1 MIAAVASSSR
11 PRFSS
16 VAARGRRSS
25 AIDAACH
32 AHDLTLGPAPRD
44 PLRWSPSTLPDVP
57 AEPEPPEL
65 PSLVDYAERSR
76 VGDWSLRSALMRY
89 AQGNPQRLSDVL
101 DIVRRTEFAL
111 HPHSRSLLKEGPT
124 LREALTSGAPPVE
137 PPAPD
142 RKRDEKGSRVT
153 DDG

>member
-1 MIAAVASSSR
+1 MISSVASSSR

-65 PSLVDYAERSR
+65 ASLVDYAERSR
-76 VGDWSLRSALMRY
+76 LGDWSLRSALMRY
-89 AQGNPQRLSDVL
+89 AQGNPQRARDVPAL
-101 DIVRRTEFAL
+101 VPRIDFAL
-111 HPHSRSLLKEGPT
+111 RPPSRSLVKATPALWELPT
-124 LREALTSGAPPVE
+124 AARPPV
-137 PPAPD
+137 PPP
-142 RKRDEKGSRVT
+142 RPGPPT
-153 DDG
+153 W